1 MAACAGGVSMRVRDV
16 IAALASMMP
25 CDDQAISVD
34 GLVCGDAEAPVR
46 AIGVT
51 FVASVSAVQAARAKA
66 IDLLLSHEGAFFRH
80 QGDAPANDAV
90 ASQKKRRLL
99 DLGVA
104 VYRLHDRP
112 HRTAPDWIAEGLAEA
127 LGWAADVR
135 LRLAAP
141 CDVPVVV
148 WPEGRPMDDVVRHV
162 CARLGVPRVRISGRA
177 DVVRRAA
184 LLPGY
189 RGTGDL
195 VAHVFRETGADVVLV
210 GEGPEWE
217 TMEYARDA
225 AAMGLSRAVVW
236 LGHQASESPGMRRI
250 AEALRLHCTVPVLWL
265 DQPQAYTWFERG
277 DG

>member
-1 MAACAGGVSMRVRDV
+1 MRVRDV
-16 IAALASMMP
+16 IAALESMMP
-25 CDDQAISVD
+25 CDERGISVD

-46 AIGVT
+46 AVGVT
-51 FVASVSAVQAARAKA
+51 FVASLAVLNAARAQG
-66 IDLLLSHEGAFFRH
+66 IDLVLSHEGALFRH
-80 QGDAPANDAV
+80 QGEVEGDPV
-90 ASQKKRRLL
+90 ATAKARRMQ

-127 LGWAADVR
+127 LGFAPHVR
-135 LRLAAP
+135 ERLATP
-141 CDVPVVV
+141 CDVPVAV
-148 WPEGRPMDDVVRHV
+148 WPEGRPLDDLVRDV
-162 CARLGVPRVRISGRA
+162 CARLKLPRVRLSGRA
-177 DVVRRAA
+177 DLVRRAA

-195 VAHVFRETGADVVLV
+195 VARVFRETGADLLLA

-217 TMEYARDA
+217 AMEYARDA
-225 AAMGLSRAVVW
+225 AAMGLSRAVLW

-250 AEALRLHCTVPVLWL
+250 AEALRGRCSIPVFWL
-265 DQPQAYTWFERG
+265 EQPEAYTWLEGG

>member
-16 IAALASMMP
+16 IAALESMMP
-25 CDDQAISVD
+25 CDDRAISVD

-46 AIGVT
+46 AVGVT
-51 FVASVSAVQAARAKA
+51 FVASVSVVEAARAKG
-66 IDLLLSHEGAFFRH
+66 IDLLLNHEGAFFRH
-80 QGDAPANDAV
+80 QGDAPSVDPV
-90 ASQKKRRLL
+90 ASQKERRLRE
-99 DLGVA
+99 LGVA

-141 CDVPVVV
+141 CDAPVVV
-148 WPEGRPMDDVVRHV
+148 WPEGRRLDDVMRDV

-195 VAHVFRETGADVVLV
+195 VAHVFRETGADVVLA

-217 TMEYARDA
+217 AMEYARDA
-225 AAMGLSRAVVW
+225 AAMGFSRAVLW

-250 AEALRLHCTVPVLWL
+250 ADALRSRCSAPVVWL
-265 DQPQAYTWFERG
+265 DQPEAFAWSRG
-277 DG
+277 SS

>member
-1 MAACAGGVSMRVRDV
+1 MRVRDV
-16 IAALASMMP
+16 IAALESMMP
-25 CDDQAISVD
+25 CDDEAISVD

-46 AIGVT
+46 AVGVT
-51 FVASVSAVQAARAKA
+51 FVASMSVVEAARAKG
-66 IDLLLSHEGAFFRH
+66 IGLLLSHEGAFFRH

-148 WPEGRPMDDVVRHV
+148 WPEGRRLDDVMRDV

-195 VAHVFRETGADVVLV
+195 VAHVFRETGADVVLA

-217 TMEYARDA
+217 AMEYARDA
-225 AAMGLSRAVVW
+225 AAMGFSRAVLW
-236 LGHQASESPGMRRI
+236 LGHQVSESPGMRRI
-250 AEALRLHCTVPVLWL
+250 ADALRSRCSAPVIWL
-265 DQPQAYTWFERG
+265 DQPEAFAWSRG
-277 DG
+277 SS

>member
-1 MAACAGGVSMRVRDV
+1 MRVRDV

-25 CDDQAISVD
+25 CDDRAISVD

-51 FVASVSAVQAARAKA
+51 FVASVSVVEAARAKG
-66 IDLLLSHEGAFFRH
+66 IDLLLSHEGAFFCH
-80 QGDAPANDAV
+80 QGDAPAKDAV
-90 ASQKKRRLL
+90 AWQKKRRLL

-112 HRTAPDWIAEGLAEA
+112 HRTAPDWIAEGIAEA

-135 LRLAAP
+135 LRLATP
-141 CDVPVVV
+141 CDVPVVA
-148 WPEGRPMDDVVRHV
+148 WPQGRRLDDLLQHV
-162 CARLGVPRVRISGRA
+162 CARLGLARVRVSGRA
-177 DVVRRAA
+177 DVIRRVA

-195 VAHVFRETGADVVLV
+195 VAHVFRETGVDLILA

-217 TMEYARDA
+217 AMEYARDA
-225 AAMGLSRAVVW
+225 SAMGLSRAVAW
-236 LGHQASESPGMRRI
+236 IGHQASESPGMRRI
-250 AEALRLHCTVPVLWL
+250 ADALAAACSIPVVWM
-265 DQPQAYTWFERG
+265 DQPEAFLWYP
-277 DG
+277 